1 VVIRRSSA
9 GEIQTLLADLSADDN
24 VRREAA
30 SARLAVI
37 GVRAVSG
44 LVNLLQ
50 RAPTA
55 RTRVAVLQALEPTQ
69 DPRALDAAL
78 ACLGDTDT
86 SVAVQ
91 AVQVIRRHLGSA
103 DGPRA
108 IDRLAAIVVDPAQIQ
123 PLRLAALDALAD
135 MPARTVQPIWR
146 RLTDDADPIVAR
158 RVRVALGLDQPEPDP
173 FTVLDAAATGTMP
186 EDPRAL
192 RAAIASAGGSVP
204 LPTLHRLLE
213 ALRKSEQEG
222 DMSSGAT
229 DWRGARAA
237 LHQVLADR
245 GSRVALYDA
254 RETLERATA
263 PLPVEFV
270 TALATVGDRTCL
282 DAIAAAHSRVPRSSG
297 TRDWWHAN
305 LATAFRAIVERE
317 KLTERHAALKRV
329 RSKWPAA
336 ARALLG
342 PPLRSRR

>member
-9 GEIQTLLADLSADDN
+9 GEIDALLADLGADDN

-37 GVRAVSG
+37 GIRAVSG
-44 LVNLLQ
+44 LVDLLQ
-50 RAPTA
+50 QALSS
-55 RTRVAVLQALEPTQ
+55 RTRVAVLQTLESTQ

-78 ACLGDTDT
+78 ACLGDADT
-86 SVAVQ
+86 PVAVQ
-91 AVQVIRRHLGSA
+91 AVQVVRRHVGSA

-108 IDRLAAIVVDPAQIQ
+108 IDRLAAVAVDPAQAQ

-146 RLTDDADPIVAR
+146 RLTDDGDPMVAH

-173 FTVLDAAATGTMP
+173 SAVLDAAATGTMP
-186 EDPRAL
+186 DDPRAL
-192 RAAIASAGGSVP
+192 RTAIMSAGAAAP

-213 ALRKSEQEG
+213 VLRKSEQEG
-222 DMSSGAT
+222 DMDSAAR

-245 GSRVALYDA
+245 DSRVALYDA

-270 TALATVGDRTCL
+270 IALATVGDRTCL
-282 DAIAAAHSRVPRSSG
+282 DAIARAYSQVPGSSG
-297 TRDWWHAN
+297 AQDWWHAN
-305 LATAFRAIVERE
+305 LAAAFHKIMERE
-317 KLTERHAALKRV
+317 KLTERHAALKHV

-342 PPLRSRR
+342 PPRRSRK